1 MIASINELFISF
13 SGGQF
18 RPVCTGQFQSVSGGH
33 YKSVG
38 GGQFHRFLHQVNLND
53 SLLKIIDEEIA
64 IHFLLMNDSSFADT
78 ANLMIQQLLSQYQSL
93 SALNKNLLLN
103 LKNESISLASSA
115 LVRNNTIVPTN
126 FNEFIEKKVNDIY
139 LRTFGQG
146 IDTLTN
152 VDRTDLES
160 IIHICPL
167 AGGPAIYR
175 ARALYNLL
183 NDTIF
188 YNDRLVCANAGYFRE
203 SQEQLMP
210 ELKST
215 VKQSPKIDLFPNP
228 ANDQLMLLFG
238 GDIEA
243 GKIEIYNLTGAIV
256 AKYNINKNT
265 VNKVL
270 DINEISEGYYMI
282 HFNLGNYNTVKS
294 FIKVK

>member
-1 MIASINELFISF
+1 MFFYKERKITQKQDLEYEIIQERNELAAAGLI
-13 SGGQF
+13 
-18 RPVCTGQFQSVSGGH
+18 T
-33 YKSVG
+33 
-38 GGQFHRFLHQVNLND
+38 ND
-53 SLLKIIDEEIA
+53 NFEPENYNEA
-64 IHFLLMNDSSFADT
+64 
-78 ANLMIQQLLSQYQSL
+78 LS
-93 SALNKNLLLN
+93 K
-103 LKNESISLASSA
+103 
-115 LVRNNTIVPTN
+115 T
-126 FNEFIEKKVNDIY
+126 VNDIY
-139 LRTFGQG
+139 YRTYGSG
-146 IDTLTN
+146 IDTLRAQ
-152 VDRTDLES
+152 DIALLQS

-188 YNDRLVCANAGYFRE
+188 YNDRLVCANAGYYRE